1 MTDAPP
7 VPETARASAEGAAKR
22 ERARLPSQSALLGG
36 LIGPSLPREHQ
47 VTTGVELER

>member
-1 MTDAPP
+1 MTAAPP
-7 VPETARASAEGAAKR
+7 VPETARASAEGAATR
-22 ERARLPSQSALLGG
+22 ERARLPSHSAPLGG

>member
-1 MTDAPP
+1 MTAAPP
-7 VPETARASAEGAAKR
+7 VLESARASAEGAATR
-22 ERARLPSQSALLGG
+22 ERARLPSHSAPLGG